1 MKEPEQDKPEDL
13 SVKETAE
20 ADDATNST
28 AAAPSAMTS
37 TAASATSS
45 ARSGH

>member
-20 ADDATNST
+20 AEDATNST
-28 AAAPSAMTS
+28 MAASSAMTS
-37 TAASATSS
+37 TAAASLPARS
-45 ARSGH
+45 AR